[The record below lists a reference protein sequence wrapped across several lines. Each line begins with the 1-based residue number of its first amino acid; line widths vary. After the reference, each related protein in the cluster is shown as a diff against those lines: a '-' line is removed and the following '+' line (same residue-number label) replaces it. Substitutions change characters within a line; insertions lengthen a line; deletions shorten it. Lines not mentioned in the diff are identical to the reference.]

1 MNIHQEDCSCCRCL
15 KHSKCIKI
23 LNPRW
28 TCLMPNRI
36 NEIII
41 GPLDPLQADCLLEVK
56 EKLENPFKIV
66 NKYVYPNYLT
76 RIITLTVISPT
87 PFIIKPGYLLAS
99 FCIVTT
105 EQALEEIDGKFTLKN
120 LLLIFIN
127 FLLII
132 YF

>member
-1 MNIHQEDCSCCRCL
+1 
-15 KHSKCIKI
+15 
-23 LNPRW
+23 
-28 TCLMPNRI
+28 MPNRI

-87 PFIIKPGYLLAS
+87 PFIIKPGDLLAS

-105 EQALEEIDGKFTLKN
+105 ERALEEINGKFT
-120 LLLIFIN
+120 
-127 FLLII
+127 
-132 YF
+132 

>member
-1 MNIHQEDCSCCRCL
+1 
-15 KHSKCIKI
+15 
-23 LNPRW
+23 
-28 TCLMPNRI
+28 MPNRI

-87 PFIIKPGYLLAS
+87 PFIIKPGDLLAS

-105 EQALEEIDGKFTLKN
+105 EQALEEIRRRKN
-120 LLLIFIN
+120 SFRLFCKP
-127 FLLII
+127 FLLDRMIM
-132 YF
+132 YHKL

>member
-1 MNIHQEDCSCCRCL
+1 
-15 KHSKCIKI
+15 
-23 LNPRW
+23 
-28 TCLMPNRI
+28 MPNRI

-87 PFIIKPGYLLAS
+87 PFIIKPGDLLAS

-127 FLLII
+127 LLLII